1 MKESTI
7 QWEHSHDFGV
17 DSAQNKSKVKIVF
30 WLTTIIMVLE
40 IAAGTWSGSMAL
52 LADGWHMGTH
62 SAAFL
67 IAIFAYSYAKK
78 NANNKSFSFGT
89 GKVNYL
95 GGFASA
101 IALAIVALLMIL
113 ESVQRIIEPN
123 NIYFNEA
130 IIVAVVGLIVNIV
143 SAFILKDDHHHHD
156 HHGDSDHHHDH
167 GHDHNMKAAY
177 LHVLADA
184 LTSVLAIV
192 ALLIGKYMGII
203 WIDPVMG
210 IVGAIVI
217 LHWSYGLIKESSSV
231 LLDHSADVSTF
242 EKISQTLDK
251 KNTIIN
257 DIHVWKIASTHQAAI
272 LSVSSPSPLS
282 TEEYKKILSES
293 LPQISHVSV
302 EINKI

>member
-52 LADGWHMGTH
+52 FADGWHMGTH

-101 IALAIVALLMIL
+101 IALAIVALLMVV

-167 GHDHNMKAAY
+167 DHNMKAAY

-192 ALLIGKYMGII
+192 ALLTGKYMGII

-217 LHWSYGLIKESSSV
+217 LHWSYGLIKESSTV
-231 LLDHSADVSTF
+231 LLDKSVDVSTF

-251 KNTIIN
+251 RNTIIN

>member
-1 MKESTI
+1 LKESTI

-52 LADGWHMGTH
+52 FADGWHMGTH

-101 IALAIVALLMIL
+101 IALAIVALLMVV

-167 GHDHNMKAAY
+167 DHNMKAAY

-192 ALLIGKYMGII
+192 ALLTGKYMGII

-217 LHWSYGLIKESSSV
+217 LHWSYGLIKESSTV
-231 LLDHSADVSTF
+231 LLDKSVDVSTF

-251 KNTIIN
+251 RNTIIN

>member
-78 NANNKSFSFGT
+78 NANNKTFSFGT

-123 NIYFNEA
+123 NIHFNEA

-167 GHDHNMKAAY
+167 DHNMKAAY

-192 ALLIGKYMGII
+192 ALLTGKYMGII

-217 LHWSYGLIKESSSV
+217 LHWSYGLIKESSTV
-231 LLDHSADVSTF
+231 LLDKSVDVSTF

-251 KNTIIN
+251 RNTIIN

-272 LSVSSPSPLS
+272 LSVSSQSPLS

-293 LPQISHVSV
+293 LPQLSHVSV

>member
-1 MKESTI
+1 
-7 QWEHSHDFGV
+7 
-17 DSAQNKSKVKIVF
+17 
-30 WLTTIIMVLE
+30 
-40 IAAGTWSGSMAL
+40 
-52 LADGWHMGTH
+52 MGTH

-123 NIYFNEA
+123 NIHFNEA

-167 GHDHNMKAAY
+167 DHNMKAAY

-192 ALLIGKYMGII
+192 ALLTGKYMGII
-203 WIDPVMG
+203 WIDPIMG

-217 LHWSYGLIKESSSV
+217 LHWSYGLIKESSTV
-231 LLDHSADVSTF
+231 LLDKSVDVSTF

-251 KNTIIN
+251 RNTIIN

-282 TEEYKKILSES
+282 TKEYKKILSES

>member
-123 NIYFNEA
+123 NIHFNEA

-167 GHDHNMKAAY
+167 DHNMKAAY

-192 ALLIGKYMGII
+192 ALLTGKYMGII

-217 LHWSYGLIKESSSV
+217 LHWSYGLIKESSTV
-231 LLDHSADVSTF
+231 LLDKSVDVSTF

-251 KNTIIN
+251 RNTIIN

-272 LSVSSPSPLS
+272 LSVSSQSPLS

>member
-78 NANNKSFSFGT
+78 NANNKTFSFGT

-123 NIYFNEA
+123 NIHFNEA

-167 GHDHNMKAAY
+167 DHNMKAAY

-192 ALLIGKYMGII
+192 ALLTGKYMGII

-217 LHWSYGLIKESSSV
+217 LHWSYGLIKESSTV
-231 LLDHSADVSTF
+231 LLDKSVDVSTF

-282 TEEYKKILSES
+282 TEEYKKILLES
-293 LPQISHVSV
+293 LPQLSHVSV